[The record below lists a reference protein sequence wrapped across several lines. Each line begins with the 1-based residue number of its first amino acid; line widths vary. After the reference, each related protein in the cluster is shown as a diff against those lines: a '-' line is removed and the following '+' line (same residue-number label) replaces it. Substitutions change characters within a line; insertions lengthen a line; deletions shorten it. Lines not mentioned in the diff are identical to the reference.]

1 VLGPLNSL
9 VWYVPSLR
17 YTHILGWCIHCCVE
31 VTESSTNKQ
40 HIPSESI
47 DNIPAETVMHIQSA
61 GCKTQKKTIIWAHN
75 RCWKY
80 LLVDISKPREAKGD
94 VEFIG
99 KDKDRQP
106 QRLLDINKAS
116 QNDKKKITKMEI
128 RKTTKK

>member
-1 VLGPLNSL
+1 
-9 VWYVPSLR
+9 
-17 YTHILGWCIHCCVE
+17 
-31 VTESSTNKQ
+31 
-40 HIPSESI
+40 
-47 DNIPAETVMHIQSA
+47 MHIQSA

-80 LLVDISKPREAKGD
+80 LLVHISKPREAKGD
-94 VEFIG
+94 VKFNG

-106 QRLLDINKAS
+106 QRLLDINKAI

>member
-1 VLGPLNSL
+1 M
-9 VWYVPSLR
+9 
-17 YTHILGWCIHCCVE
+17 TTI
-31 VTESSTNKQ
+31 Q
-40 HIPSESI
+40 
-47 DNIPAETVMHIQSA
+47 AQTVQHIQSA
-61 GCKTQKKTIIWAHN
+61 GSITQRKSVIGAHN

-128 RKTTKK
+128 RKPTKK